1 MLDRCRI
8 PFAGLRCRPLE
19 APTQSAEESPDMAG
33 VIGHAREPLDHG
45 RDPRQGPEV
54 RRKPMRASPLAQ
66 RVIDARPLR
75 RREFRLAPGA
85 PRPAQGGAPSPAPG
99 LIPAADALPAHPQG
113 PGDLGQDLT
122 RRKQARR
129 PTAAQCQGVEV
140 STWGDMGDHAP
151 SIDTGAGNVT
161 LFCEIH

>member
-1 MLDRCRI
+1 
-8 PFAGLRCRPLE
+8 
-19 APTQSAEESPDMAG
+19 MAG

-54 RRKPMRASPLAQ
+54 RRKPMRTGSLAQ
-66 RVIDARPLR
+66 RLIDVRQLR
-75 RREFRLAPGA
+75 RREFRLAPGS
-85 PRPAQGGAPSPAPG
+85 PRPTQGGAPSPAPG
-99 LIPAADALPAHPQG
+99 LIPAADTLPAHLQG

-140 STWGDMGDHAP
+140 SAWGDVGNHAP
-151 SIDTGAGNVT
+151 SIDEGAGDVT
-161 LFCEIH
+161 LFYEIH

>member
-1 MLDRCRI
+1 
-8 PFAGLRCRPLE
+8 
-19 APTQSAEESPDMAG
+19 MAG
-33 VIGHAREPLDHG
+33 VIGHAREPFDHG
-45 RDPRQGPEV
+45 RDPWQGPEV

-66 RVIDARPLR
+66 RVIDARHLR

-99 LIPAADALPAHPQG
+99 LIPAADALSAHPQG
-113 PGDLGQDLT
+113 TGDLGQDRA

-129 PTAAQCQGVEV
+129 STPAQCQGVEV
-140 STWGDMGDHAP
+140 SAWGDVGNHAP
-151 SIDTGAGNVT
+151 SIDEGAGDVT